1 MDPTFADTELAAVGK
16 LDLVGG
22 QTQAV
27 HDLVVHVAD
36 PETFVVGILDPVE
49 DQTLVLHVHGL
60 VVEHTTDAHELVAG
74 PIVAVGQN
82 VLVLNQAVLLP
93 AGVN

>member
-1 MDPTFADTELAAVGK
+1 MDPTFADNELAAVGK

-27 HDLVVHVAD
+27 HDLVVHV
-36 PETFVVGILDPVE
+36 VGILDPVE
-49 DQTLVLHVHGL
+49 DQTQAVHVQGL
-60 VVEHTTDAHELVAG
+60 VVEHAPDAHELVAG

-82 VLVLNQAVLLP
+82 VLALNQAV
-93 AGVN
+93 